1 MILRPVHPAVGDGFA
16 HDAPDARERIAGL
29 YAPPRQDWLRLNL
42 IASVD
47 GSATGADGTSDTLS
61 NPADRRILGV
71 IRSQADVVLIG
82 AQTLRAEGYL
92 LPRRAHLA
100 VATTTGELGGAHPP
114 RADGNG
120 GGAVGSDRDARTSVL
135 VLGPASVEERARATM
150 TAAEVEFL
158 AVEPGDDGRPSA
170 ADLLATLR
178 AHGARSIVC
187 EGGPALAGQVLATG
201 QVDEICLSTSPRIA
215 ATGLSVFG
223 AERAAAQELLLGG
236 LLVDEAGGLYARWLT
251 RAS

>member
-1 MILRPVHPAVGDGFA
+1 MILRPVHPAVDDGFA

-47 GSATGADGTSDTLS
+47 GSATGADGTSETLS

-114 RADGNG
+114 RPAA
-120 GGAVGSDRDARTSVL
+120 GASDDEPAARTSVL
-135 VLGPASVEERARATM
+135 VLGPAAVEERARATM

-158 AVEPGDDGRPSA
+158 PVEPRGDGRPSA
-170 ADLLATLR
+170 ADLLAALR

-223 AERAAAQELLLGG
+223 AESAAAQELLLGG